1 MLMVGADNEE
11 LMISIRKGNKALTFI
26 LKIHKEGGF
35 STRVNDRP
43 LQEVSFPMIYVL
55 T

>member
-35 STRVNDRP
+35 STALMTDRYRKF
-43 LQEVSFPMIYVL
+43 LFR
-55 T
+55 